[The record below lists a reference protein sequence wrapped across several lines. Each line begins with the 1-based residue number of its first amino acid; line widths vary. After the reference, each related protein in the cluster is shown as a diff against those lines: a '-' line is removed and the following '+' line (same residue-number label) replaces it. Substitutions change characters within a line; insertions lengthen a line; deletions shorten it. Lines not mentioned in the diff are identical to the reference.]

1 MSSNNRTA
9 RERERAQ
16 NFNFPHASMLKT
28 LHLVMV
34 FLSMGT
40 IYGKGPEAF
49 GNQKVVMRMNNQFLM
64 ITILCVA

>member
-1 MSSNNRTA
+1 MSSNKRTA

-16 NFNFPHASMLKT
+16 NFNFPHASMFKT

-34 FLSMGT
+34 FLSVCI

-49 GNQKVVMRMNNQFLM
+49 GNQKVVMRMNNQ
-64 ITILCVA
+64 ILIISIRCVA